1 MGDGKGDAMGLKR
14 FPDRVAMIT
23 GSMRD
28 IGGAIAEGDT
38 MAQDSTD
45 LSPGE
50 FSRIIDINLK
60 GTFTTFT
67 GSPKRAAYVASKH
80 ALVGR
85 TNALAD
91 EWASPGIR
99 VLGIAPGYIQ
109 TDFALR
115 DSRTGDAYTVHDI
128 ETHTPM
134 GPYGTTEEG
143 AQVVAYMGSHGASYM
158 AGSAVAVDGAW
169 VARGGWYPTPG
180 ES

>member
-14 FPDRVAMIT
+14 SPDRVAMST
-23 GSMRD
+23 GSTRG
-28 IGGAIAEGDT
+28 IGGAIAKGDPR
-38 MAQDSTD
+38 AQDSMD

-60 GTFTTFT
+60 GTFY
-67 GSPKRAAYVASKH
+67 GSSKRAAHVTSKH

-85 TNALAD
+85 ANALAD

-99 VLGIAPGYIQ
+99 VLGITPGYIE
-109 TDFALR
+109 TDCALR
-115 DSRTGDAYTVHDI
+115 DTRTRDAYSVHDI
-128 ETHTPM
+128 ETRTPM
-134 GPYGTTEEG
+134 GRYGTTEEG
-143 AQVVAYMGSHGASYM
+143 VPVVAYMGSHGASYVT
-158 AGSAVAVDGAW
+158 GSTVAVDGAR